1 MTRAIDK
8 TRQPMKGIP
17 IDHELVKEQIIKYHG
32 NLSRVAQAI
41 GCSRKAVSDIAQ
53 RNPEVKEVLE
63 EARERVVDEVEDAFT
78 KRAMAGD
85 TTASIF
91 FLKTRGRDRGYD
103 QDYRVDMEAIT
114 RAAMSFALN
123 KTRNPAEIEDKSD

>member
-1 MTRAIDK
+1 MTDRAL
-8 TRQPMKGIP
+8 RPMGGIP
-17 IDHELVKEQIIKYHG
+17 IDHEEVKTQIIKYHG
-32 NLSRVAQAI
+32 NLSKVAQAI
-41 GCSRKAVSDIAQ
+41 GCSRRALVDISS

-63 EARERVVDEVEDAFT
+63 EARERVIDEVEDAFT

-103 QDYRVDMEAIT
+103 QEYRVDLEAIT

-123 KTRNPAEIEDKSD
+123 KTRNPAEIDLDD